1 MSWGIIFFLDLL
13 GSPHTE
19 IFQIEE
25 NHRLRKK
32 IRSLHPREQ
41 KKLVGVFTF
50 FNGALEKKLEWCDQ
64 KNRIRSADGSIW
76 QNANKKNMCTLE
88 CTNAQL
94 FQFLIVNKD
103 F

>member
-1 MSWGIIFFLDLL
+1 MWLWFHQQFHRILDLREFSGPKKL
-13 GSPHTE
+13 ELFFFRLVGSPHTE

-64 KNRIRSADGSIW
+64 KNRIRSADGSI
-76 QNANKKNMCTLE
+76 
-88 CTNAQL
+88 
-94 FQFLIVNKD
+94 
-103 F
+103 

>member
-1 MSWGIIFFLDLL
+1 MPISHICDLL

-19 IFQIEE
+19 IF
-25 NHRLRKK
+25 
-32 IRSLHPREQ
+32 RSLHPREQ

-64 KNRIRSADGSIW
+64 KNRIRSDDGSIW
-76 QNANKKNMCTLE
+76 QNTNSCTSALSNVL
-88 CTNAQL
+88 THN
-94 FQFLIVNKD
+94 FFN